1 MPSRVA
7 IVLFVLASFVV
18 PGMLCAEEDVT
29 RLHGLLA
36 GHCNDCHQGK
46 DAEAH
51 LDMTKFNSVESVA
64 SSRDMWVKIRQRI
77 ETNEMPPED
86 GEPFSA
92 EDRQWVLDWI
102 DRTLRSTACGEG
114 PKPGPS
120 PLRRLNKNEY
130 RATVRDLLKIHV
142 DIGAELPED
151 GAGGSGFDNAAE
163 TLFLSPI
170 HGEKYLDA
178 AKDAISYAQ
187 RNQGSR
193 ELILVRQPGE
203 KSTEEEAAHDVL
215 QRFATRAF
223 RRPVS
228 ADEVE
233 DLMRLYRQRM
243 ESGNSWDDSV
253 FFTLQAVLISPDFLF
268 RIEQA
273 NESDE
278 PQLVTD
284 HEMATRLSYF
294 LWGTTPD
301 RKLMHAADE
310 GKLTSVESLREETIR
325 LLKDGQSRGLA
336 ENFVGQW
343 LGTRELGRQSQP
355 DRELFK
361 GYNQQ
366 MQDSFQ
372 EEPLLLFHEIFK
384 NNESLL
390 NLIDAD
396 YTFAN
401 DQLARHYG
409 IRDKLKE
416 NISQRM
422 IKVKLPEDTVRGG
435 ILTMSGP
442 LTVSS
447 FPNRTS
453 PVLRGK
459 WLLENILGIVP
470 PPPPPDVPELSEEGE
485 DVAGKSVRERL
496 QIHRD
501 NPSCASCHNTIDPV
515 GFGLENFD
523 AIGRW
528 REEDNGTKVDSTG
541 KLPGGEEFSNPQELK
556 QAVLR
561 QKEKF
566 VTLLTEKMLSY
577 ALGRGLV
584 PSDYCAVEE
593 ITQRLA
599 AHDYQSHQLV
609 LGIVESVPFR
619 YKAPQNAPTTTDE
632 STVRSE

>member
-1 MPSRVA
+1 MPSRFV
-7 IVLFVLASFVV
+7 IVLIAITSCLVPRVLRADD
-18 PGMLCAEEDVT
+18 DVT

-36 GHCNDCHQGK
+36 GHCNDCHQGN

-51 LDMTKFNSVESVA
+51 LDMTKFNSVESVGR
-64 SSRDMWVKIRQRI
+64 SRDMWVKIRQRI

-86 GEPFSA
+86 GDPFSA

-102 DRTLRSTACGEG
+102 DNSLRSTACGDG
-114 PKPGPS
+114 PQPGPS

-130 RATVRDLLKIHV
+130 RATIRDLLKIHV

-178 AKDAISYAQ
+178 AKAAISYAQ

-193 ELILVRQPGE
+193 DLILVRQPGD

-223 RRPVS
+223 RRPAS
-228 ADEVE
+228 EDEVE

-243 ESGNSWDDSV
+243 ESGSSWDDSV
-253 FFTLQAVLISPDFLF
+253 FFTLQVVLISPDFLF
-268 RIEQA
+268 RIEQP
-273 NESDE
+273 NLTEE
-278 PQLVTD
+278 PRLVSD

-301 RKLMHAADE
+301 RKLMQAADE
-310 GKLTSVESLREETIR
+310 GKLTNADSFREETVR
-325 LLKDGQSRGLA
+325 MLKVGESRGLA

-343 LGTRELGRQSQP
+343 LGTRELGRQARP
-355 DRELFK
+355 DQQMFRQ
-361 GYNQQ
+361 YDQQ

-384 NNESLL
+384 YNESLL
-390 NLIDAD
+390 SLIDAD

-409 IRDKLKE
+409 IRDKLTE

-470 PPPPPDVPELSEEGE
+470 PPPPPDVPELAEEGE

-496 QIHRD
+496 QIHRE
-501 NPSCASCHNTIDPV
+501 NPSCATCHNTIDPV

-528 REEDNGTKVDSTG
+528 REEDNGTKVDSAG
-541 KLPGGEEFSNPQELK
+541 KLPGGEAFTNPKELK

-599 AHDYQSHQLV
+599 AHDYQAHQLV

-619 YKAPQNAPTTTDE
+619 YKASQAAPPTTDD